1 MAGNP
6 PGQTPQAIKL
16 KKISDIQYDTLR
28 GFEKAAILVN
38 YLGPEASKKLLRNM
52 DDADIRK
59 LITLM
64 HKFRIIPI
72 EVTKKVLEEFYD
84 LISESEDYI
93 FSDGPASK
101 ETIID
106 ALGEERARGILG
118 HLNMASTSSRTLES
132 LELVDAKSLANFL
145 INEHP
150 QTVSVIL
157 AHLEPEKKG
166 EVLKRLPETL
176 QAEVVL
182 RMANLDHVAPELITE
197 VDRVLKDELAN
208 IGTVEQSQLG
218 GVQTVAEMLNVMDKN
233 AEKAIMSRVEE
244 KDSSF
249 SLAEEI
255 RKLMFIFDD
264 IIKIDDRGIQA
275 LLKEVSNDKLLL
287 ALKTANQ
294 DIKDKIFK
302 NISKRAADLLA
313 DDLATMGPA
322 RVSDVEAAQLEIVNA
337 ARRLEGEGRIIIAR
351 GGAEDALV

>member
-1 MAGNP
+1 MANE
-6 PGQTPQAIKL
+6 QAIKL
-16 KKISDIQYDTLR
+16 RKISDISYDKLR

-38 YLGPEASKKLLRNM
+38 YLGPDASKKLLAKM

-59 LITLM
+59 LVGLM
-64 HKFRIIPI
+64 QKLRIVPI

-93 FSDGPASK
+93 FSDKSASK
-101 ETIID
+101 ETIMD
-106 ALGEERARGILG
+106 ALGEERARSILG
-118 HLNMASTSSRTLES
+118 HLNAATNSTRSLES

-218 GVQTVAEMLNVMDKN
+218 GVQTVAEMLNVMDKG

-244 KDSSF
+244 KDPL
-249 SLAEEI
+249 LAEEI
-255 RKLMFIFDD
+255 RKLMFIFED

-275 LLKEVSNDKLLL
+275 LLKEIQNDKLLL
-287 ALKTANQ
+287 AMKTANQ
-294 DIKDKIFK
+294 EIKDKIFK

-322 RVSDVEAAQLEIVNA
+322 RVSDVESAQMEIVNV
-337 ARRLEGEGRIIIAR
+337 ARRLEGEGKIIIAR